1 MEIIDSD
8 FLASLTA
15 KAVSCERKR
24 TNYNFHNSPEEEINS
39 LVIII
44 EKGSYIRPH
53 RHQTGDKKELLVVLS
68 GKLRVLTFT
77 EEGAI
82 AKVFT
87 AGPGCDVL
95 GYELDS
101 QTFHSCVALEH
112 GTTFLEVK
120 KGPYLPIEGSDVAAW
135 APAEKTPLAS
145 AMVQWYLTAL
155 PGERFNGK

>member
-24 TNYNFHNSPEEEINS
+24 TNYNFHTSPEEEIHR
-39 LVIII
+39 LVIAI
-44 EKGSYIRPH
+44 EPGSYI
-53 RHQTGDKKELLVVLS
+53 S